1 MSFKEVKEHIS
12 ALRADIWHSKDFS
25 EGDYYPPG
33 QERMINRNF
42 FRKQEGFYMTTPF
55 FDFTEFKDTT
65 GPYNDPAE
73 WIADST
79 AKYIN
84 MILLALPP
92 EFRLEIRSERDRE
105 LVVKQVLEGL
115 IDWIELINEGKMTHE
130 HQEYVTTF
138 YDWMKQAILDF
149 IYSGALVTSRWT
161 TEEIKE
167 ARVRA
172 MKLLAGDV

>member
-1 MSFKEVKEHIS
+1 M
-12 ALRADIWHSKDFS
+12 DF
-25 EGDYYPPG
+25 
-33 QERMINRNF
+33 NF
-42 FRKQEGFYMTTPF
+42 E
-55 FDFTEFKDTT
+55 ELKDTT
-65 GPYNDPAE
+65 QAYNDPAE

-84 MILLALPP
+84 MVLLALPP
-92 EFRLEIRSERDRE
+92 EFRLEIRSEKDRE

-115 IDWIELINEGKMTHE
+115 IDWIKLINEGKMQHE
-130 HQEYVTTF
+130 SKEYVTNF

-149 IYSGALVTSRWT
+149 LYSGALVTSRWN
-161 TEEIKE
+161 TEEIKN

>member
-1 MSFKEVKEHIS
+1 MEF
-12 ALRADIWHSKDFS
+12 
-25 EGDYYPPG
+25 
-33 QERMINRNF
+33 NF
-42 FRKQEGFYMTTPF
+42 E
-55 FDFTEFKDTT
+55 ELKDTT
-65 GPYNDPAE
+65 QPYNDPAE